1 MKQQSIKKNTSVIGI
16 ASGKG
21 GVGKTTFAINLA
33 TYLVSTGKKVLMF
46 DADFGLANLHIAL
59 REKLTGNLLEV
70 LNEEKTLADVMID
83 VSPGLSLI
91 SGGNGLDD
99 ILSIDESKC
108 HQVIQA
114 FAELENIYDFMIVD
128 ISAGASDSVMT
139 LLSACTHRIVIGTD
153 EPSSIADAYAVIKLL
168 TIKNGFDDLIFV
180 PNRVKS
186 ITDGR
191 TLFEKM
197 NQIVAKFLDSKLQ
210 YVGAISY
217 SSDYSRAWSLGQSA
231 ISLGQ
236 STVARR
242 DIKNLAQELN
252 QIKKA
257 ASNKSLMFFPNS

>member
-1 MKQQSIKKNTSVIGI
+1 MKQESIKKNTTVIGI

-33 TYLVSTGKKVLMF
+33 THLVSSGKKVLMF

-70 LNEEKTLADVMID
+70 LNGEKLLKDVIID

-91 SGGNGLDD
+91 SGGNGLND
-99 ILSIDESKC
+99 ILSIDESKS

-114 FAELENIYDFMIVD
+114 FAELENIYDYMIVD
-128 ISAGASDSVMT
+128 ISAGASDSVVT
-139 LLSACTHRIVIGTD
+139 FLSACTHRIVIGTD

-168 TIKNGFDDLIFV
+168 TIKKGFSDLIFV

-186 ITDGR
+186 IAEGHS
-191 TLFEKM
+191 LFTKM
-197 NQIVAKFLDSKLQ
+197 NQIVAKFLNSKLQ
-210 YVGAISY
+210 FIGAISY
-217 SSDYSRAWSLGQSA
+217 STDYNRAWTIGKPA

-236 STVARR
+236 STVAKR
-242 DIKNLAQELN
+242 DIKNLCSELN
-252 QIKKA
+252 QIKDTEP
-257 ASNKSLMFFPNS
+257 SKSLMFFSHS